1 MSAASSSRTGSP
13 GRRLELVYRA
23 GIVLKGVDG
32 LVELAAGLALW
43 LVPTLPATLLAPLE
57 RTDAD
62 DRATRILIAQ
72 WAGRLD
78 SDLASGPHL
87 FVVTFLLAHGL
98 VKIVLVFCLL
108 REYPWVYPYALAVL
122 GLFAAYQLYA
132 VVLTP
137 GIGLAVLMLLDLV
150 IIWLVWREWTVLRA
164 RRISS
169 PPPGHNR

>member
-1 MSAASSSRTGSP
+1 MSAASASRTRPP
-13 GRRLELVYRA
+13 GRRLELAYRA

-32 LVELAAGLALW
+32 LVELATGLALW
-43 LVPTLPATLLAPLE
+43 LVPALPATLLAPLM

-78 SDLASGPHL
+78 RDLAGGPHL
-87 FVVTFLLAHGL
+87 FVVAFLLAHGL

-132 VVLTP
+132 LIFAP
-137 GIGLAVLMLLDLV
+137 GIGMTVLMLLDLV
-150 IIWLVWREWTVLRA
+150 IIVLVWREWTVLRA
-164 RRISS
+164 RRIVGS
-169 PPPGHNR
+169 PPGHNR